1 VNAEPRTRIEAS
13 IPRAAVPWATA
24 GLLLYGGA
32 SMAAEDSW
40 FADLE
45 RYTRLRDIHLDVAAP
60 ESASFTALGVAP
72 FITAQALASPD
83 LSFSAS
89 QVFDDFGN
97 PRAAVGIDFAPTL
110 LSRPELTLQDYQ
122 RTHRQR
128 TVSRLQ
134 LSLAVSHGESA
145 QDSTTRVA
153 PTLRI
158 VFHEQR
164 DPRVHRGPGSLQDCF
179 ERNVPAPENPANDS
193 VEEQKRY
200 LETLKQAAEQGMKAC
215 RDDPEVAAYTW
226 NATGFAVGIS
236 PSFRDDLDDIG
247 ALKPKGVL
255 VYATQSFGFDSL
267 GRLPTYMPTFL
278 GSHAQVLA
286 QVLFRYHEPL
296 EDRVQPRS
304 YLDANELVGSV
315 RLRGGSSRLSGNLEA
330 AVIHDWLPMQ
340 RNDVLTRLSIGLDA
354 HVARGTWLTLSV
366 GRTLWREALPNHTS
380 GGLGIKFTPLD

>member
-1 VNAEPRTRIEAS
+1 MTAS
-13 IPRAAVPWATA
+13 STKLAWMACAIACSPCAPAAA
-24 GLLLYGGA
+24 
-32 SMAAEDSW
+32 DSW
-40 FADLE
+40 FGDLE
-45 RYTRLRDIHLDVAAP
+45 RSTRLREIHLDVAGP

-83 LSFSAS
+83 LAFSAA

-110 LSRPELTLQDYQ
+110 LSRPEVTLGDYQ
-122 RTHRQR
+122 RTHLQR

-179 ERNVPAPENPANDS
+179 ERNVPPPEKPANDS
-193 VEEQKRY
+193 MEEQQRY
-200 LETLKQAAEQGMKAC
+200 RDALKQAAKQGMKAC

-236 PSFRDDLDDIG
+236 PSLRDDLDDIG

-255 VYATQSFGFDSL
+255 VYATQSFGFDGL
-267 GRLPTYMPTFL
+267 GRLPGYVPTFL
-278 GSHAQVLA
+278 GSHAQVLT

-296 EDRVQPRS
+296 EDALKPGS
-304 YLDANELVGSV
+304 FIDANELVGSV
-315 RLRGGSSRLSGNLEA
+315 RLRAGSSRVSASVEA
-330 AVIHDWLPMQ
+330 AVIHDWLPAQ
-340 RNDVLTRLSIGLDA
+340 KNDALTRLSIGLDA
-354 HVARGTWLTLSV
+354 HVARGTWLSLSV
-366 GRTLWREALPNHTS
+366 GRTLWREALPDHTS
-380 GGLGIKFTPLD
+380 GGLSIKFTPLN

>member
-1 VNAEPRTRIEAS
+1 VNADSRTRARAS
-13 IPRAAVPWATA
+13 IPRQAALWAT
-24 GLLLYGGA
+24 GSLLLHGGA
-32 SMAAEDSW
+32 SMAADNAW
-40 FADLE
+40 FADIE
-45 RYTRLRDIHLDVAAP
+45 RHTRLHDIRLDVAGP

-83 LSFSAS
+83 LAFSAS

-110 LSRPELTLQDYQ
+110 LSKPELTLGDYQ
-122 RTHRQR
+122 RTHLQR

-134 LSLAVSHGESA
+134 FSLAVSHGESA

-179 ERNVPAPENPANDS
+179 ERNVPPPEKPANDS
-193 VEEQKRY
+193 PEEQQRY
-200 LETLKQAAEQGMKAC
+200 LDALKQAAEQGMKAC

-226 NATGFAVGIS
+226 NATGFALGIS
-236 PSFRDDLDDIG
+236 PSFRDDFDDIG
-247 ALKPKGVL
+247 ALKPKGVM

-267 GRLPTYMPTFL
+267 GRLPTYVPTFL

-296 EDRVQPRS
+296 EDRLKPRS
-304 YLDANELVGSV
+304 QVDANELVGSV
-315 RLRGGSSRLSGNLEA
+315 RLRAGTSRLSASMEA
-330 AVIHDWLPMQ
+330 AVIHDWLPAQ
-340 RNDVLTRLSIGLDA
+340 KNDVLTRLSIGLDA
-354 HVARGTWLTLSV
+354 HVARGTWLSLSV

-380 GGLGIKFTPLD
+380 GGLGIKFTPLN

>member
-1 VNAEPRTRIEAS
+1 MACAIACSPCVP
-13 IPRAAVPWATA
+13 AA
-24 GLLLYGGA
+24 
-32 SMAAEDSW
+32 DSW
-40 FADLE
+40 FSDLE
-45 RYTRLRDIHLDVAAP
+45 RSTRLRDIRLDVAGP

-72 FITAQALASPD
+72 FVTAQALASPD
-83 LSFSAS
+83 LGFSAA

-97 PRAAVGIDFAPTL
+97 PHVAAGIDFAPTL
-110 LSRPELTLQDYQ
+110 LSSPDVTLGDYQ

-128 TVSRLQ
+128 IESRLQ

-179 ERNVPAPENPANDS
+179 ERNVPPPEKPANDS
-193 VEEQKRY
+193 VEEQQRY
-200 LETLKQAAEQGMKAC
+200 REALKQAAAQGMKAC
-215 RDDPEVAAYTW
+215 ADDPEVAAYTW
-226 NATGFAVGIS
+226 NATGFALGIS
-236 PSFRDDLDDIG
+236 PSFRDDFDDIG
-247 ALKPKGVL
+247 ALKPKGML

-267 GRLPTYMPTFL
+267 GRLPTYAPTFL

-296 EDRVQPRS
+296 EDPAKPRS
-304 YLDANELVGSV
+304 HLDANELVGSV
-315 RLRGGSSRLSGNLEA
+315 RLRAGSSRLSANLEA
-330 AVIHDWLPMQ
+330 AVIHDWLPQ
-340 RNDVLTRLSIGLDA
+340 QKNDALTRLSIGLDA

-380 GGLGIKFTPLD
+380 GGLSIKFTPLD